1 MRISFH
7 GAAGGVTGSCHL
19 VECGGKRVL
28 IDCGLFQGGQE
39 LEEDNA
45 APFGFDAASIDT
57 LLLTHA
63 HLDHCGRIPLLVK
76 RGFRGEIITTA
87 GTRDLARLVMMDSA
101 RLQEEEADRAA
112 RHAGRHHPA
121 PLYGT
126 MDAMRAFD
134 RFNRVAVPGR
144 SFDVAPGITATFG
157 NAGHILGS
165 AWIRLELTEGDL
177 SRSILFSGDLGG
189 AGRPLLPDPSP
200 APRSDA
206 LVIETTYG
214 DRQHRSLP
222 DSVTELYAAIN
233 SALRH
238 GGNAVIPTFAL
249 DRAQEV
255 LFFLREGERSGALPR
270 GLPVYLDS
278 PMAITATEIYEN
290 HPEDF
295 RPEVKAMFDADREP
309 LTPRGL
315 QLVRDTKGSARLNHI
330 TGAVIMA
337 GSGMCTGGRIRHHL
351 RHNLAKR
358 ESAIIFV
365 GYAAEG
371 TLARRIVDG
380 AEEVRLFGDDVKVRA
395 EVYTINGFSAHADQT
410 DLLRWAR
417 DAQAGTTFL
426 VHGESTATKVFAGK
440 LRGTDVVI
448 PHLHQSVDLGTIQT
462 RPAGVE

>member
-19 VECGGKRVL
+19 VECAGRRVL

-45 APFGFDAASIDT
+45 APFGFDAASIDV

-76 RGFRGEIITTA
+76 RGFRGEIIATA
-87 GTRDLARLVMMDSA
+87 GTRELARLVMMDSA

-121 PLYGT
+121 ALYGT

-144 SFDVAPGITATFG
+144 SFEVVPGIAATFG

-165 AWIRLELTEGDL
+165 AWIRLELTEGEAT
-177 SRSILFSGDLGG
+177 RSVLFSGDLGG
-189 AGRPLLPDPSP
+189 IGRPLLPDPTP
-200 APRSDA
+200 APASDA

-214 DRQHRSLP
+214 DRQHRSLA

-233 SALRH
+233 GALRR
-238 GGNAVIPTFAL
+238 GGNAVIPTFAM

-255 LFFLREGERSGALPR
+255 LFFLREGEKTGALPR
-270 GLPVYLDS
+270 GVPVYLDS
-278 PMAITATEIYEN
+278 PMAITATEIYES

-295 RPEVKAMFDADREP
+295 RPEVKALFDADREP

-315 QLVRDTKGSARLNHI
+315 QLVRDTKGSARLNHV
-330 TGAVIMA
+330 TGAVILA

-351 RHNLAKR
+351 RHNLAR
-358 ESAIIFV
+358 RDSAIIFV

-380 AEEVRLFGDDVKVRA
+380 ADEVRLFGDDVKVRA
-395 EVYTINGFSAHADQT
+395 EVYTINGFSAHADQA
-410 DLLRWAR
+410 DLLGWAST
-417 DAQAGTTFL
+417 AKAATTFL
-426 VHGESTATKVFAGK
+426 VHGEPKTMQAFASHLK
-440 LRGTDVVI
+440 GTEVVI
-448 PHLHQSVDLGTIQT
+448 PRLHQSVDLKPLKAQA
-462 RPAGVE
+462 AGPT